1 MESTEM
7 AVDRG
12 MYKEDV
18 VHIYH
23 GILLNHK
30 QELNNAIYSN
40 MIGYRHYHAK

>member
-1 MESTEM
+1 MPIN
-7 AVDRG
+7 RG

-40 MIGYRHYHAK
+40 MIGYRHYHAKWSK